1 MTLTPLM
8 TSSISIIIPTLNEAE
23 NIPALKPLVQQVAE
37 IIIVDGGS
45 SDTTVQLATDL
56 GLSVL
61 HTDRGR
67 GAQLN
72 LGAGKATSQILLF
85 LHADTVLPQAFPNL
99 VNNCLAQKEII
110 LGAFSLG
117 IESTSLPLRIISI
130 GANVRSRILQLP
142 YGDQSLFIHKTDFEK
157 LGGFPETPIMEDYIF
172 VNLAKKKGKVET
184 LPQTVLTSARR
195 WQKLG
200 PVRTTCMNQ
209 LMILGYRLGVTP
221 EKLASFYRGGSLFRK
236 FGRNKRTHTID

>member
-1 MTLTPLM
+1 M

-37 IIIVDGGS
+37 VIIVDGGS
-45 SDTTVQLATDL
+45 SDATVQIAADL
-56 GLSVL
+56 GLAVL
-61 HTDRGR
+61 STDKGR
-67 GAQLN
+67 GAQNN

-85 LHADTVLPQAFPNL
+85 LHADTVLPSDFPKL
-99 VNNCLAQKEII
+99 VNNCLAQKDTI

-117 IESTSLPLRIISI
+117 IESTSLLLRIVCA
-130 GANVRSRILQLP
+130 GANFRSRILQLP
-142 YGDQSLFIHKTDFEK
+142 YGDQSLFIRKTDFEK

-172 VNLAKKKGKVET
+172 AKLAKKKGEIET

-200 PVRTTCMNQ
+200 AIRTTCVNQ
-209 LMILGYRLGVTP
+209 LMILGYQLGITP
-221 EKLASFYRGGSLFRK
+221 EKLASFYRNGSLFRK
-236 FGRNKRTHTID
+236 FSRNKRTHTIY

>member
-1 MTLTPLM
+1 M

-23 NIPALKPLVQQVAE
+23 NIPALKALVQQVAE
-37 IIIVDGGS
+37 IIVVDGGS

-61 HTDRGR
+61 HTDKGR

-72 LGAGKATSQILLF
+72 LGADKATSQILLF
-85 LHADTVLPQAFPNL
+85 LHADTVLPPAFPKL
-99 VNNCLAQKEII
+99 VSDCLAQQNTV

-117 IESTSLPLRIISI
+117 IESASWLLRIVSG
-130 GANVRSRILQLP
+130 GANLRSRLLQLP
-142 YGDQSLFIHKTDFEK
+142 YGDQSLFMCNTDFEK

-172 VNLAKKKGKVET
+172 VKLAKKMGQVET

-195 WQKLG
+195 WQKMG
-200 PVRTTCMNQ
+200 PVRTTCINQ

-221 EKLASFYRGGSLFRK
+221 EKLASFYRSGSLFRE
-236 FGRNKRTHTID
+236 FGRHKRTDTID